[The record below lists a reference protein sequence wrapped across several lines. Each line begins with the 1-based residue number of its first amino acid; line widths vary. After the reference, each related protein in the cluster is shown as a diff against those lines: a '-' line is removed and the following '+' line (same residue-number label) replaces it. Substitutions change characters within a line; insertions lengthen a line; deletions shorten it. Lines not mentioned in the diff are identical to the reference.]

1 MKKENGHK
9 ATIETMINT
18 AALAL
23 TSFAVITLTNNNS
36 SINDWV
42 KGLVLLLVGMALE
55 FIKYMGRQK
64 KLW

>member
-1 MKKENGHK
+1 MKKIDGHK

-23 TSFAVITLTNNNS
+23 TSFAIYTLTQAP
-36 SINDWV
+36 DGWGQWV
-42 KGLVLLLVGMALE
+42 RGLILLFVGMSLE
-55 FIKYMGRQK
+55 FLKYKGRQK

>member
-1 MKKENGHK
+1 MTDHK

-23 TSFAVITLTNNNS
+23 TSFAIFTLTQNS
-36 SINDWV
+36 DGWEQWI
-42 KGLVLLLVGMALE
+42 KGLILLSVGMGLE
-55 FIKYMGRQK
+55 FIKYKGRQK